1 MDSTAITMAILSHP
15 LHVLFAAT
23 VVVQLVRNGLFGPAG
38 SEADRAADSAPGHLR
53 LTQG

>member
-23 VVVQLVRNGLFGPAG
+23 VVAQLVRNSLFGPAG
-38 SEADRAADSAPGHLR
+38 PDADRTADSHPRHLKR
-53 LTQG
+53 A